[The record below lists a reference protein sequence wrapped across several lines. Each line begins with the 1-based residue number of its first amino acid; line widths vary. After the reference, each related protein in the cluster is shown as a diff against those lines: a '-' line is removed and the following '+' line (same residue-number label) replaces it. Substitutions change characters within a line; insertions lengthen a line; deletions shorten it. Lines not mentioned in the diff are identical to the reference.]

1 MILYF
6 SMNCYGMFISKGKFV
21 PPISL
26 KYRYKLLKCSIERV
40 TLMFRSLSELIILL
54 ELEKI

>member
-1 MILYF
+1 
-6 SMNCYGMFISKGKFV
+6 MNCYGMFISKGKFV
-21 PPISL
+21 PAISL

>member
-6 SMNCYGMFISKGKFV
+6 LMNCYGMFIFKGKFV
-21 PPISL
+21 LVILL
-26 KYRYKLLKCSIERV
+26 KYRYKLLKCLIESV
-40 TLMFRSLSELIILL
+40 ILMFRLLLELIIFL